1 MTQVLGAGR
10 DRARLRSAGDQRRRG
25 RSASRARRNRDAAEA
40 RPRCRN
46 RIKRRRRTPRAAST
60 SQPTAT
66 PPEGGQPELCAPARG
81 GNRAARPL
89 RGLGLQGSAV
99 HRAPGGRADDPAAA
113 APLRRRRGGRRAP
126 DARRDRRA
134 RQRADRA
141 PGQRRQHPHVR
152 GREAAPDRRPR
163 ASRRLL
169 TAAREVGPAA
179 RAEVQ
184 DRGRP
189 ALADTSADDRLLPG
203 LLPTRR
209 PRRAGRPRRRRRLGV
224 LHPRRRAIDQ
234 GAALQPPAGADG
246 ARPGRRGDR
255 VARDRPRDGDA
266 LRRRRAGRDGG
277 RHLRRL
283 AGLLHGRH
291 RRVPPRPGR
300 PVAHG
305 PRRRLLQRH
314 LRARRVR
321 RLLRSRATSRC

>member
-1 MTQVLGAGR
+1 MTQVLEPEATEPDSAPPATSGDVAGAPTAPG
-10 DRARLRSAGDQRRRG
+10 ATATQRSEGAEQEP
-25 RSASRARRNRDAAEA
+25 DAA
-40 RPRCRN
+40 RG
-46 RIKRRRRTPRAAST
+46 ST
-60 SQPTAT
+60 SQPTAG
-66 PPEGGQPELCAPARG
+66 PPEGGAARACAPARG

-89 RGLGLQGSAV
+89 RGLGLQGSAF

-113 APLRRRRGGRRAP
+113 TPLRRRRGGRRAP

-152 GREAAPDRRPR
+152 GREAASDRRPR
-163 ASRRLL
+163 AGRRLL
-169 TAAREVGPAA
+169 AAAREVRPAA

-184 DRGRP
+184 DRSRVR

-203 LLPTRR
+203 LLPARR
-209 PRRAGRPRRRRRLGV
+209 PRRAGRPRRRRRLAL
-224 LHPRRRAIDQ
+224 LHPRRRAIDA
-234 GAALQPPAGADG
+234 GAALQPAAGADG
-246 ARPGRRGDR
+246 ARPGRGGDR

-266 LRRRRAGRDGG
+266 LRGRGAGRDGS

-291 RRVPPRPGR
+291 GRVPARPGR
-300 PVAHG
+300 PAAHG

-321 RLLRSRATSRC
+321 RLRGSPATSRC